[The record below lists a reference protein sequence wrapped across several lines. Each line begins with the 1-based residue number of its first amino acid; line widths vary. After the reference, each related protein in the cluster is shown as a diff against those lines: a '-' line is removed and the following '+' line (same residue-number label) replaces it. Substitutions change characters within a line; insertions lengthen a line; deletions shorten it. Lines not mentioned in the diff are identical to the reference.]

1 MKRREGH
8 FGLSRKGRVRWLLSR
23 MKEELLVV

>member
-1 MKRREGH
+1 MKRREGRSER
-8 FGLSRKGRVRWLLSR
+8 SRKGREPWLLSR

>member
-8 FGLSRKGRVRWLLSR
+8 FERSRKGRAPWRSSR
-23 MKEELLVV
+23 MKEELLLA

>member
-1 MKRREGH
+1 MMRREGR
-8 FGLSRKGRVRWLLSR
+8 FERSRKGREPLLSSR